1 VLAACIIHFVLS
13 STWWLQ
19 ASAAAEEILLGDFYR
34 YIVHDIEPPYSGR
47 LNLTTVALIE
57 AFGAY
62 GSTKKLNV
70 APSSLRLVSSRLV
83 SSRLVSSRLVS
94 SRLVSSRLCSL
105 IMRYSVSLPGVL
117 YCTTALHYCVALL
130 CRCVLRDA

>member
-1 VLAACIIHFVLS
+1 VLAACIIYFVLS

-83 SSRLVSSRLVS
+83 SSRLVF
-94 SRLVSSRLCSL
+94 
-105 IMRYSVSLPGVL
+105 
-117 YCTTALHYCVALL
+117 AL
-130 CRCVLRDA
+130 

>member
-1 VLAACIIHFVLS
+1 VLAACIIYFVLS

-83 SSRLVSSRLVS
+83 SSRL
-94 SRLVSSRLCSL
+94 CSL

>member
-1 VLAACIIHFVLS
+1 MLAACIIHFVLS

-83 SSRLVSSRLVS
+83 SSRL
-94 SRLVSSRLCSL
+94 CSL

>member
-94 SRLVSSRLCSL
+94 SLLSDNAILRVVAWCS
-105 IMRYSVSLPGVL
+105 V
-117 YCTTALHYCVALL
+117 LHYCVALL
-130 CRCVLRDA
+130 RCAAVQVCPPRRVK

>member
-1 VLAACIIHFVLS
+1 MLAACIIYFVLS

-83 SSRLVSSRLVS
+83 SSRL
-94 SRLVSSRLCSL
+94 CSL